1 MRLLPY
7 VRHALHRTCG
17 LIPRMCGPPPALAFA
32 RAIKAVVNE
41 RRSPFSLRVAQ
52 TPYLAMAALPVEDED
67 LVLLTLNGLP
77 TEYNAFKTTIRARPE
92 SISLENLSSLLCSEE
107 IHVESISKY
116 SSDLYVAYSSTAHQ
130 GYPQKHSSQSS
141 GFHNSSSGQSH
152 FSRGS
157 RSGGRYFQRGRRDRF
172 ADFASVKHLLR
183 YLKGTIHQG
192 LSFTP
197 GPLELHAFSDS
208 DWAGSV
214 SDRQSTIGYCV
225 FLGPNLISWSAKKQP
240 TVYRSSTEAKYRT
253 LAQAAAELSWLQM
266 QSSAMVAGA
275 NGDRSLKETPTWAVA
290 LVSAVFVIISV
301 LIEHGIHS
309 LEKWF
314 RKGQKKAMIEALEK
328 IKAVGTSLVSKI
340 CIPSKA
346 GNMMLPCK
354 QQNSNNKLSHAS
366 IKLFAGDTA
375 IRRRVLAPASG
386 ANAVRQIR
394 LFCDHQLFVNEQGKV
409 SLISQ
414 SGVHQLHIFI
424 FVLAI
429 FHVLYSVITMALAQA
444 KVKKW
449 KAWEQET
456 NSLEYQFNNDPARFR
471 FAHQTSF
478 VRQHS
483 GFSTMPGLRWVVAFF
498 RQFFASVTKV
508 DYLTMRHGFI
518 NNAFQMAYFL
528 WTWFEFG
535 ITSCFHENLPVILAK
550 VILGVAFQVLCSYIT
565 FPLYALVTQMGSH
578 MKKAIF
584 EEQTAK
590 ALKKW
595 QKAARERKKLRNK
608 AAEADASSSGFTS
621 VDATPSRG
629 SSPIHLL
636 HKFRNKK
643 SSPDTESIIVN
654 SPPKAY
660 YSETEI
666 SEVEEE
672 EEEEEEEASP
682 SALVSS
688 DHHETIPKYH
698 YNADRDHEAR
708 RDDFSFSLP

>member
-1 MRLLPY
+1 M
-7 VRHALHRTCG
+7 
-17 LIPRMCGPPPALAFA
+17 
-32 RAIKAVVNE
+32 
-41 RRSPFSLRVAQ
+41 
-52 TPYLAMAALPVEDED
+52 
-67 LVLLTLNGLP
+67 
-77 TEYNAFKTTIRARPE
+77 
-92 SISLENLSSLLCSEE
+92 LSSPSFLLGFF
-107 IHVESISKY
+107 I
-116 SSDLYVAYSSTAHQ
+116 VAGPSYIFSFMYTHTICYKS
-130 GYPQKHSSQSS
+130 PQKQCSCTC
-141 GFHNSSSGQSH
+141 FAKH
-152 FSRGS
+152 FLC
-157 RSGGRYFQRGRRDRF
+157 FWQ
-172 ADFASVKHLLR
+172 
-183 YLKGTIHQG
+183 
-192 LSFTP
+192 
-197 GPLELHAFSDS
+197 
-208 DWAGSV
+208 
-214 SDRQSTIGYCV
+214 
-225 FLGPNLISWSAKKQP
+225 
-240 TVYRSSTEAKYRT
+240 
-253 LAQAAAELSWLQM
+253 

-346 GNMMLPCK
+346 GNIMLPCK

-386 ANAVRQIR
+386 ANAGQDY
-394 LFCDHQLFVNEQGKV
+394 CSQYGKV

-483 GFSTMPGLRWVVAFF
+483 GFSTMPGLRWVAH
-498 RQFFASVTKV
+498 FASNTKFDFHKYIKRSMEDDFKV
-508 DYLTMRHGFI
+508 VVGWYTLFAVSFLPPAILLLVGTKLEIIIME
-518 NNAFQMAYFL
+518 MAQQIQERTTIVEGVPVVEPSNKYF
-528 WTWFEFG
+528 WFNRPE
-535 ITSCFHENLPVILAK
+535 LILLL
-550 VILGVAFQVLCSYIT
+550 IHFTLF
-565 FPLYALVTQMGSH
+565 QMGSH

-672 EEEEEEEASP
+672 EEEEEAPP

-688 DHHETIPKYH
+688 DHDHHETIPKYH
-698 YNADRDHEAR
+698 YNAVRDHEAR

>member
-1 MRLLPY
+1 M
-7 VRHALHRTCG
+7 
-17 LIPRMCGPPPALAFA
+17 
-32 RAIKAVVNE
+32 
-41 RRSPFSLRVAQ
+41 
-52 TPYLAMAALPVEDED
+52 
-67 LVLLTLNGLP
+67 
-77 TEYNAFKTTIRARPE
+77 
-92 SISLENLSSLLCSEE
+92 LSSPSFLLGFF
-107 IHVESISKY
+107 I
-116 SSDLYVAYSSTAHQ
+116 VAGPSYIFSFMYTHTICYKS
-130 GYPQKHSSQSS
+130 PQKQCSCTC
-141 GFHNSSSGQSH
+141 FAKH
-152 FSRGS
+152 FLC
-157 RSGGRYFQRGRRDRF
+157 FWQ
-172 ADFASVKHLLR
+172 
-183 YLKGTIHQG
+183 
-192 LSFTP
+192 
-197 GPLELHAFSDS
+197 
-208 DWAGSV
+208 
-214 SDRQSTIGYCV
+214 
-225 FLGPNLISWSAKKQP
+225 
-240 TVYRSSTEAKYRT
+240 
-253 LAQAAAELSWLQM
+253 

-328 IKAVGTSLVSKI
+328 IKAELMLLGFISLLITVGTSLVSKI

-346 GNMMLPCK
+346 GNIMLPCK

-386 ANAVRQIR
+386 ANAGQDY
-394 LFCDHQLFVNEQGKV
+394 CSQYGKV

-498 RQFFASVTKV
+498 GQFFASVTKV

-518 NNAFQMAYFL
+518 NAHFASNTKFDFHKYIKRSMEDDFKVVVGISVPLWIFAVIFQLLNVYRWYTLFAILLLVGTKLEIIIMEMAQQIQERTTIVEGVPVVEPSNKYFWFNRPELILLLIHFTLFQNAFQMAYFL

-672 EEEEEEEASP
+672 EEEEEAPP

-688 DHHETIPKYH
+688 DHDHHETIPKYH
-698 YNADRDHEAR
+698 YNAVRDHEAR